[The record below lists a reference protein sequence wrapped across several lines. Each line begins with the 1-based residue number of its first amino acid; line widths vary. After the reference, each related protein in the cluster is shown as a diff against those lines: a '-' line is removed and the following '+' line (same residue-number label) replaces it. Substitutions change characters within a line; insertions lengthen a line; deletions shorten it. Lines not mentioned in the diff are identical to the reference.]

1 MEIKNLKRALN
12 RFNKIKDMDFKP
24 LVNKV
29 VIMVEDEA
37 KSLVPVDTGNLRSSI
52 HPEVKVVGSS
62 VVGRVYTQSEY
73 ASYIEFGTGIKG
85 KGTYPFSVTG
95 LSLEYRNTTWSYIDE
110 STGERIWTAGHPAQ
124 PYMYPALR
132 NSRHKTL
139 ALTKTEIKKMIS
151 KAIAGGG

>member
-85 KGTYPFSVTG
+85 
-95 LSLEYRNTTWSYIDE
+95 
-110 STGERIWTAGHPAQ
+110 
-124 PYMYPALR
+124 
-132 NSRHKTL
+132 
-139 ALTKTEIKKMIS
+139 
-151 KAIAGGG
+151 